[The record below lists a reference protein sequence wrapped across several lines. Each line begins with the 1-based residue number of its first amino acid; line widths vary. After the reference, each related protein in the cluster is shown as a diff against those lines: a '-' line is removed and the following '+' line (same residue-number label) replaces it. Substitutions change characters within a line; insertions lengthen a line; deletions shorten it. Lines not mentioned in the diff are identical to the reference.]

1 MLLASSNWFINYLSK
16 LLSHEFLRIQDR
28 LSIKNQP
35 NRTLVSG
42 IYNSYAPVHS
52 YNILAIT
59 HVLGFASDL
68 GNN

>member
-16 LLSHEFLRIQDR
+16 LLSHKFLRIQDC
-28 LSIKNQP
+28 LSIENQP

-42 IYNSYAPVHS
+42 IYNSYTPVHL
-52 YNILAIT
+52 YNVLVIT
-59 HVLGFASDL
+59 CVLGFASDL